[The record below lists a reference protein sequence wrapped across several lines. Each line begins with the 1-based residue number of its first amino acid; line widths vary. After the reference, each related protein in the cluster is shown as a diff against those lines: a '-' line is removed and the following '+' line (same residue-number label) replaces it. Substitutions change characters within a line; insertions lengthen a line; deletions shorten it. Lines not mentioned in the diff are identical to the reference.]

1 MFFMSLPQ
9 RILLALVLCG
19 AVIAAALWAVGS

>member
-9 RILLALVLCG
+9 RLCIALGLCALIMLLA
-19 AVIAAALWAVGS
+19 AWAMGV